1 MATSLENSVR
11 NAAAKLADA
20 LEKTSE
26 LTIETMYVA
35 VGADGTVDF
44 AQAKPIARTVIKL
57 DGDYQAIIPMRAT
70 ATGALEQDEALL
82 QLHQEH
88 VKAAIENRD
97 KVLHALLSIL
107 PVRSR

>member
-11 NAAAKLADA
+11 SAAAKLADA

-26 LTIETMYVA
+26 LNIETLYVA

-57 DGDYQAIIPMRAT
+57 DGDYRAIIPMRVT
-70 ATGALEQDEALL
+70 ATGALEQDETLL

-88 VKAAIENRD
+88 VKAAIEYRD
-97 KVLHALLSIL
+97 KVLHALLSVL